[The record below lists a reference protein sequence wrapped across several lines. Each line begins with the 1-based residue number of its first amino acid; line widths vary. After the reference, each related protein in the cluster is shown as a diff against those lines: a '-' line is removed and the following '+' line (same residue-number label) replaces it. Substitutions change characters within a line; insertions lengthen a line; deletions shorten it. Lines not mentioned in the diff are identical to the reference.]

1 MWCHEFAYTSS
12 LLLHAIIASGQVD
25 MSLDGQE
32 GRQLIRVILQFIMSD
47 DPQLTSKS
55 VKLLIRQFSQRKE
68 LIARFKQ
75 VCTHVWAAVI
85 GHKINRNNKKLLD
98 SRRELNT
105 RTYIIVMADY

>member
-1 MWCHEFAYTSS
+1 MNLAYTSS
-12 LLLHAIIASGQVD
+12 LLLHTIIASGQVD

-75 VCTHVWAAVI
+75 VRMHSCMGSSDWPQDQP
-85 GHKINRNNKKLLD
+85 K
-98 SRRELNT
+98 
-105 RTYIIVMADY
+105 

>member
-12 LLLHAIIASGQVD
+12 LLLAIIASGQVD

-75 VCTHVWAAVI
+75 VRTRVWAAVI
-85 GHKINRNNKKLLD
+85 GHKINRNNKKKTF
-98 SRRELNT
+98 RQQERIKY
-105 RTYIIVMADY
+105 TYIIVMADY